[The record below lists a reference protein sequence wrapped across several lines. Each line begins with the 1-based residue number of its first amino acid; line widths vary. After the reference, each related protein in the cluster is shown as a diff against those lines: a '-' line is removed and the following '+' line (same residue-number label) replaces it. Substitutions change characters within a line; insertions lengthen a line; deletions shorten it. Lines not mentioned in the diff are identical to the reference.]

1 MPESSYRSGNQ
12 MDVPQV
18 EADRERE
25 LISRAQTGDR
35 AAFAAL
41 VKAHGDEVYTLA
53 RRLVGDPHLAADIAQ
68 ETLIRAWKALP
79 SFRGDAALSTW
90 LHRITV
96 NTAWTQ
102 KKRSRRHAGYSLDE
116 IADMAAPFDSDHPET
131 AGEIL
136 ELRGRLR
143 QALDALPEAQRQVV
157 VLKDVYDWSHA
168 EIAEAMDISVSA
180 TKVRLHRA
188 RARLARY
195 LEASA

>member
-1 MPESSYRSGNQ
+1 

-18 EADRERE
+18 ERDKEKE
-25 LISRAQTGDR
+25 LISRAQSGDR

-41 VKAHGDEVYTLA
+41 VREHGNEVYTLA
-53 RRLVGDPHLAADIAQ
+53 RRLVGDPHLAADVAQ

-79 SFRGDAALSTW
+79 NFRGDAALSTW

-96 NTAWTQ
+96 NTAWTH
-102 KKRSRRHAGYSLDE
+102 KKRARRHSALSLDE
-116 IADMAAPFDSDHPET
+116 FTDVASPMGADHPEM

-168 EIAEAMDISVSA
+168 EIADSMGISVSA
-180 TKVRLHRA
+180 AKVRLHRA

>member
-1 MPESSYRSGNQ
+1 

-18 EADRERE
+18 ERDRERE
-25 LISRAQTGDR
+25 LISRAQAGDR

-41 VKAHGDEVYTLA
+41 VQAHGNEVYTLA
-53 RRLVGDPHLAADIAQ
+53 RRLVGDPHLAADVSQ

-102 KKRSRRHAGYSLDE
+102 KKRARRHSGVPLDE
-116 IADMAAPFDSDHPET
+116 VADLASPYNADHPEV
-131 AGEIL
+131 AGEII

-143 QALDALPEAQRQVV
+143 QALDSLPEAQRQVV
-157 VLKDVYDWSHA
+157 VLKDVYDWSHS
-168 EIAEAMDISVSA
+168 EIAEAMGITVSA

>member
-1 MPESSYRSGNQ
+1 MESS
-12 MDVPQV
+12 QV
-18 EADRERE
+18 EREKERE
-25 LISRAQTGDR
+25 LISRAQAGDR

-41 VKAHGDEVYTLA
+41 VREHGNEVYTLA
-53 RRLVGDPHLAADIAQ
+53 RRLVGDPHMAADVAQ

-79 SFRGDAALSTW
+79 DFRGDSALSTW

-96 NTAWTQ
+96 NTAWTH
-102 KKRSRRHAGYSLDE
+102 KKRARRRTAVSLDE
-116 IADMAAPFDSDHPET
+116 LADVAAPMSSEHPEM

-143 QALDALPEAQRQVV
+143 AALDALPEPQRQVV

-168 EIAEAMDISVSA
+168 EIAETMGISVSA

-188 RARLARY
+188 RARLARQ

>member
-1 MPESSYRSGNQ
+1 
-12 MDVPQV
+12 MDVPKV
-18 EADRERE
+18 ERDKEQE
-25 LISRAQTGDR
+25 LISRAQAGDR

-41 VKAHGDEVYTLA
+41 VREHGNEVYTLA
-53 RRLVGDPHLAADIAQ
+53 RRLVGDPHLAADVAQ

-79 SFRGDAALSTW
+79 NFRGDAALSTW

-102 KKRSRRHAGYSLDE
+102 KRRARRHSAAPLDE
-116 IADMAAPFDSDHPET
+116 ISELAAPMGADHPEI
-131 AGEIL
+131 AGEML

-143 QALDALPEAQRQVV
+143 EALDALPEAQRQVV

-168 EIAEAMDISVSA
+168 EIADALGISVSA
-180 TKVRLHRA
+180 AKVRLHRA